1 MKNSELIY
9 RFDFGANK
17 KRLLKELQCDEF
29 KPFIDPKTKIQLD
42 FLLIKLTK
50 QRYAKQVADW
60 FNTLLELAPWDGT
73 PIFYVQK
80 AGYRFPFHQD
90 RKTQCSVNVLLDEN
104 PDPITF
110 RVEEHD
116 NNMEG
121 IDSDIDEH
129 YETALVNVQKWHGV
143 MPPTTTRHLFKV
155 SIQSKPYEECLEI
168 LKEKYDLHR

>member
-1 MKNSELIY
+1 MIH

-17 KRLLKELQCDEF
+17 ERLLKELKSEVLM
-29 KPFIDPKTKIQLD
+29 PFVDPKTKIQLD
-42 FLLIKLTK
+42 FLSIQFTK
-50 QRYAKQVADW
+50 KKYANQVA
-60 FNTLLELAPWDGT
+60 ELFRNVLGLGHLDAR
-73 PIFYVQK
+73 PIFYIQQ

-90 RKTQCSVNVLLDEN
+90 RKTECSINVLLDEN

-116 NNMEG
+116 NNMER

-129 YETALVNVQKWHGV
+129 YEIALINTQNWHGV

-155 SIQSKPYEECLEI
+155 SIFDKTYEECLEI
-168 LKEKYDLHR
+168 IKAKYD